1 MALLEVKNI
10 KKSFGKTEV
19 LKGIDFDLE
28 KGEVLSIIGS
38 SGSRKLIQRSKVVFP
53 VPALPV
59 RKMLLLVCIT
69 YS

>member
-28 KGEVLSIIGS
+28 KGEWAE
-38 SGSRKLIQRSKVVFP
+38 K
-53 VPALPV
+53 
-59 RKMLLLVCIT
+59 KMS
-69 YS
+69 YFN

>member
-28 KGEVLSIIGS
+28 KGEEITIFGS
-38 SGSRKLIQRSKVVFP
+38 SVE
-53 VPALPV
+53 
-59 RKMLLLVCIT
+59 
-69 YS
+69 